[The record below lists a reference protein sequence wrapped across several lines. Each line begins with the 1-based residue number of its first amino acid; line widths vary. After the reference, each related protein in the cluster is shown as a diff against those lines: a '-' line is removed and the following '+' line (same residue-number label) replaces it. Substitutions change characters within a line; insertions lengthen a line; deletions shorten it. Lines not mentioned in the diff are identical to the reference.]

1 MEHFGYLFAAYSL
14 TFAGIFVFVLFM
26 WQRQSR
32 LESELR
38 TLESRLKSLDD
49 RETDSAPEPRSS
61 AQS

>member
-14 TFAGIFVFVLFM
+14 TFVGIFVYVLFM

-38 TLESRLKSLDD
+38 TLESRLKSLD
-49 RETDSAPEPRSS
+49 RAESSLAPEPRSTV
-61 AQS
+61 QP